1 MSFWSRI
8 FVVALLFVG
17 ATMLI
22 NKETRGFT
30 GALAANAYTL
40 VAGAPVPLPLE
51 RPPFLARAE
60 LDDCLRGVGDAEGSD
75 VYAAFC
81 EDLANLIA
89 IAPTTPSQP
98 EPAQAPVRK
107 ADSINEITCASLSNV
122 PEGMI
127 AVSRHCRVESPVS
140 GIVLYADHFK
150 GYRGIVILE
159 TTKGARVTLAGLGEV
174 RVARGDKAA
183 RGDVLGITPAKT
195 APALA
200 DAAGEGEGPALLYMT
215 DRTSSARTA
224 RPAS

>member
-1 MSFWSRI
+1 MSFWNRI
-8 FVVALLFVG
+8 LIVALLFAG
-17 ATMLI
+17 ATMLV

-40 VAGAPVPLPLE
+40 VAGTPVPLPLE

-60 LDDCLRGVGDAEGSD
+60 LDDCLRGVGEVEGSD

-81 EDLANLIA
+81 EDLANLTA
-89 IAPTTPSQP
+89 TAPSTPSQP
-98 EPAQAPVRK
+98 EPAQAPVKK
-107 ADSINEITCASLSNV
+107 ADQINETTCTSLSNA
-122 PEGMI
+122 PDGMI

-159 TTKGARVTLAGLGEV
+159 TTKGARVTLAGLAEV

-183 RGDVLGITPAKT
+183 RGDVLGTTPAKT

-200 DAAGEGEGPALLYMT
+200 DAAGEDEGPALLYMT
-215 DRTSSARTA
+215 DRTSGAKAA